1 MKKLLNKYWKRVTAL
16 TLILSGV
23 IYYAHQEFDKLTKE
37 NISLYREKSQMIS
50 YISLLEKNNQR
61 VVEENKALRNEV
73 SRKGLEMIA
82 TSVHP
87 RIVLLSRFNK
97 KGAKIYPE
105 GCKARIALLESKIF
119 SVRDDKDFTDIQKKY
134 LYAVIKYEMMFHLSV
149 CQKALDNL

>member
-1 MKKLLNKYWKRVTAL
+1 MKILTSKLVRRICLL
-16 TLILSGV
+16 FLLIGS
-23 IYYAHQEFDKLTKE
+23 IYYCKTKHDTLFKE
-37 NISLYREKSQMIS
+37 NVAVYREISKLKS
-50 YISLLEKNNQR
+50 YISLLEKTNESLTEQNR
-61 VVEENKALRNEV
+61 EYKNEV
-73 SRKGLEMIA
+73 ARKGLEIIA

-97 KGAKIYPE
+97 KEAKIYPE